1 MNDVLIKFADLTTLN
16 DALKKIV
23 QEFDSAEKRADV
35 LEGAI
40 GDPYGRND
48 LREAVEDFEDR
59 WDDKRDE
66 LRDGLKQVQEH
77 VEHPP
82 TVDLQRLGRGGVT
95 VGCRHGGAF
104 RTGRERRSVEAV
116 VIGVGGVGLPGP
128 GRRSGARE
136 EVVDEVRC
144 RGPGLVVG

>member
-1 MNDVLIKFADLTTLN
+1 MNDVLVKFGDLTTLS

-23 QEFDSAEKRADV
+23 EEFDSAEKRADV

-66 LRDGLKQVQEH
+66 LRDSIQKVQEH
-77 VEHPP
+77 VE
-82 TVDLQRLGRGGVT
+82 
-95 VGCRHGGAF
+95 
-104 RTGRERRSVEAV
+104 SVIQGFTDWDVETAASMEPA
-116 VIGVGGVGLPGP
+116 PG
-128 GRRSGARE
+128 
-136 EVVDEVRC
+136 
-144 RGPGLVVG
+144 